1 MNDFET
7 LRHKKDNL
15 IISGIALMVVGVW
28 DIVKFAMAIILN
40 PKMLLDAVKDAGIE
54 PGQEVVGEVVLLI
67 IFIVLLLIDLS
78 IRCFICLSARA
89 EGRGKKKGWF
99 YLIVAVLMALLLLS
113 SLYTSAY
120 SLFND
125 VEKVLPDS
133 WDSIAAS
140 SLLDILSVIA
150 IVDIII
156 SSVTVKKIRKKDNIQ
171 NGEAI

>member
-15 IISGIALMVVGVW
+15 IISGIALMVIGVW

-54 PGQEVVGEVVLLI
+54 PGQEVVGEVIFLI
-67 IFIVLLLIDLS
+67 IFIVLLLFDLG
-78 IRCFICLSARA
+78 IRCFIGLSARA
-89 EGRGKKKGWF
+89 EGRGKKKGWL
-99 YLIVAVLMALLLLS
+99 YLIIAVLMACLLLS
-113 SLYTSAY
+113 AIYTSAY

-125 VEKVLPDS
+125 VEKALPDS

-156 SSVTVKKIRKKDNIQ
+156 SSVTVKKIRKKDNIK